1 MSIINLR
8 VTHKKATIPV
18 LEAVR
23 LKDYSLA
30 TNAQEMV
37 IIQTCNRVEVY
48 AIAEDSERER
58 VRDNLTRAWK
68 RYVRNSLFR
77 DIGRSFE
84 DYLDVEYDN
93 DALRHLFRLATGLE
107 SMIVGEDQIHG
118 QINNAFIEA
127 KLSKKVGPILSLV
140 FDRAIKLGARI
151 RSQTGINKG
160 MISVGS
166 VTVNLAEDILGN
178 LENKSSLLIGAG
190 EVGLL
195 VAKAL
200 VAKGQRNIFVASRSL
215 DRAES
220 LAKIANVNP
229 IEFQDGLK
237 KLKDVDLLVLATSA
251 PNPILSKEKIE
262 QIVKKKNR
270 LLLVIDLS
278 FPRNTEESVA
288 ELPNIK
294 LLTID
299 DLRDIVNRNLAAR
312 MGEIKHV
319 EELIGKELNR
329 TFAVLRRE
337 GVEPVI
343 TSSYKHAESIR
354 IRELNKAIKL
364 LGDIDFETLRV
375 INDLSLAIVE
385 GIMNEPV
392 LNLCNIAE
400 NYDVKHTKLVSKLEA
415 E

>member
-1 MSIINLR
+1 LSIINLR